1 MRIAHEKIRA
11 AAWGVLFSGILAFL
25 IVIGSR
31 NLDHFDAALATG
43 TEGTEATGTEG
54 TEVTGTEPTEVTGIK
69 QRETEER
76 RARRGRERF
85 DGVGR
90 RSRPG
95 GLSNTI
101 CVKRVACDGARLVLT
116 RIVLLSPAASRRAVE
131 SRRRLRCSV
140 SLCLYPLSP

>member
-31 NLDHFDAALATG
+31 NLDHFDAAL
-43 TEGTEATGTEG
+43 ATGTEG